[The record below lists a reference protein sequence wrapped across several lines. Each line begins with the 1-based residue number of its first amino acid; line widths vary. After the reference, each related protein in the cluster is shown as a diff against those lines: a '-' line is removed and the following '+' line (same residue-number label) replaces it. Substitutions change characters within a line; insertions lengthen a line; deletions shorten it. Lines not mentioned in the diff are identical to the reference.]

1 MMTDPIADMLTRLR
15 NATMAHKDDAV
26 MPASNLKEQIA
37 KILLAEGYVE
47 NVQSSGEGKDK
58 VMTVRLKY
66 GQNRERTI
74 TGLRRIS
81 KPGRRVYV
89 DHDGI
94 PRVMGGLGIAILS
107 TSHGVL
113 TDRQARREGVG
124 GEVLAYVW

>member
-15 NATMAHKDDAV
+15 NATMAHKDDV
-26 MPASNLKEQIA
+26 IMPASSLKEEIA
-37 KILLAEGYVE
+37 KILLTEGYVE
-47 NVQSSGEGKDK
+47 GVQSSGDGKDR
-58 VMTVRLKY
+58 VITVRLKY
-66 GQNRERTI
+66 GQNRERTM

-81 KPGRRVYV
+81 KPGHRVYV

-113 TDRQARREGVG
+113 TDRQARRAGVG

>member
-15 NATMAHKDDAV
+15 NASMAHKDDV
-26 MPASNLKEQIA
+26 IMPASNLKEQIA
-37 KILLAEGYVE
+37 KILLAEGYIDAVE
-47 NVQSSGEGKDK
+47 TTGEGKGRII
-58 VMTVRLKY
+58 TVRLKY
-66 GQNRERTI
+66 GQNRERTMA
-74 TGLRRIS
+74 GLRRIS

>member
-15 NATMAHKDDAV
+15 NATMAHKDDVV
-26 MPASNLKEQIA
+26 MPASNLKEEIA

-47 NVQSSGEGKDK
+47 AVQSSGEGKDK
-58 VMTVRLKY
+58 VITVRLKY
-66 GQNRERTI
+66 GQNRERTMA
-74 TGLRRIS
+74 GLRRIS

-113 TDRQARREGVG
+113 TDRQARRAGVG